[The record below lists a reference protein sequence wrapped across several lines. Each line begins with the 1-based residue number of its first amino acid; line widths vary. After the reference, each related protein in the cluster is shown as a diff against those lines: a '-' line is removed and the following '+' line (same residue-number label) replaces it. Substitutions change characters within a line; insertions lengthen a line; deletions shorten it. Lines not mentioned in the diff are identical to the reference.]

1 MRTILIASQG
11 GTPMPITTDYDAPR
25 TTVTTDDSL
34 EDLKARR
41 NAPEMAAI
49 DADENDLAADYLL
62 PGTDLLDEEL
72 TVTVVPM
79 KADEFRCTRCYL
91 VWHRSQQATGREHC
105 RDCS

>member
-1 MRTILIASQG
+1 MAT
-11 GTPMPITTDYDAPR
+11 TTDYDAPR

-41 NAPEMAAI
+41 HAPDMALL

-62 PGTDLLDEEL
+62 PGTDLLDEDL

-79 KADEFRCTRCYL
+79 KADEFRCARCFL
-91 VWHRSQQATGREHC
+91 VWHRSQQAPGRALC